1 MAQLKT
7 KNPKTIAGLFL
18 IAPVLFRLSW
28 SSGCTPCL
36 LPHHDPE
43 AEEDEW
49 INYLLDLTD

>member
-1 MAQLKT
+1 MARLKT

-18 IAPVLFRLSW
+18 IAPVLFRLS
-28 SSGCTPCL
+28 CL